1 MQTSEGE
8 VLFMDIVWFRDL
20 IICVWGSVATLLLI
34 FIAVLVF
41 LLYRKAKVVL
51 NSIEMASSTILR
63 ISCTV
68 EDEIVK
74 PIAQVVSI
82 IQGVRVGVD
91 FISRLFRRNEG
102 KEGGRYE

>member
-1 MQTSEGE
+1 
-8 VLFMDIVWFRDL
+8 MDIAWFRDL
-20 IICVWGSVATLLLI
+20 VICVWGLAATLLLI
-34 FIAVLVF
+34 FLAVLMF

-51 NSIEMASSTILR
+51 NSIEMASSTIWR

-74 PIAQVVSI
+74 PIVQVVSLV
-82 IQGVRVGVD
+82 QGIRLGVD

-102 KEGGRYE
+102 KEGGRHE